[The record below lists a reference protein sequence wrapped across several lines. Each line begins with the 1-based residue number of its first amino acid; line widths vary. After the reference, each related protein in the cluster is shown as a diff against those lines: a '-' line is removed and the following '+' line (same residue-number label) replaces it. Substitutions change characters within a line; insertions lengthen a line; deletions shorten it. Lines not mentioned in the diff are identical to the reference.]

1 MKYKKII
8 LITILMISGITSGAM
23 AEPLVKG
30 DFIIFPS
37 YTGSMLY
44 DEILKE
50 SEIALNETCFKAG
63 RLVPVEYNYKK
74 AVIEKTEGTD
84 RNSLYR
90 NAAVKLKADI
100 YAVLAAYQQN
110 GDYVLELYIYPL
122 NEKYKNLKSEKII
135 RSRIAENLPLKAARE
150 LAVLLNKVTLKCEVL
165 KTYEDGSA
173 LINAGQWHGLEIGSY
188 STAAGKINI
197 KNSARY
203 TALADGLDFRE
214 GEIIEF
220 KMLPDLESYIEQKQY
235 EIKKNTVRIY
245 STDEFFDK
253 RDGSIKESV
262 KGTCVI
268 NMGANLVLP
277 GYGSFLSL
285 EYMGIEKGKPDYA
298 AVAITASLTAV
309 HLGLVPVMTDFDA
322 AFLPWVED
330 PDRTDQEQRLNYYLW
345 GTLPLTFTAS
355 FFSQLAYNYK
365 ALNILP
371 PEFADHDRSAA
382 VISIF
387 VPGGGM
393 FYKGYRW
400 SGWGFYLG
408 ELTMAGYA
416 VYTEDEELRYKL
428 LGSLA
433 VLKCAEIALS
443 YFISPSYAN
452 FNREVAS
459 AGTVDFS
466 VGMNKNHNGGEEF
479 TASLFLRY

>member
-1 MKYKKII
+1 MKYKKLIIICI
-8 LITILMISGITSGAM
+8 LIISGINSSAM
-23 AEPLVKG
+23 GEPLVKG
-30 DFIIFPS
+30 DFIIFPV

-63 RLVPVEYNYKK
+63 RLVPIEYNYKK
-74 AVIEKTEGTD
+74 AAIEKTEGTD

-110 GDYVLELYIYPL
+110 GDYVLELYTYPL

-150 LAVLLNKVTLKCEVL
+150 FAVLLNQVNLKCEVL
-165 KTYEDGSA
+165 KIYEDGSA
-173 LINAGQWHGLEIGSY
+173 LLNAGQWHGLEIGSY
-188 STAAGKINI
+188 TTGAGNINI

-203 TALADGLDFRE
+203 TAIADGLEFKKD
-214 GEIIEF
+214 EIIEF
-220 KMLPDLESYIEQKQY
+220 KMLPDLDNYIEQNQY
-235 EIKKNTVRIY
+235 EIKKNTVKIY

-253 RDGSIKESV
+253 RDGSIKESL

-268 NMGANLVLP
+268 NMGASLCLP

-309 HLGLVPVMTDFDA
+309 HLGLVPAMTDFDA
-322 AFLPWVED
+322 SFFPWVKD
-330 PDRTDQEQRLNYYLW
+330 PDRTDQERRLNYYLW

-355 FFSQLAYNYK
+355 FFSQLAYNYR

-382 VISIF
+382 AISVL

-408 ELTMAGYA
+408 EMSMAGYA
-416 VYTEDEELRYKL
+416 VYTEDDDVRFKL

-452 FNREVAS
+452 FNREMAS
-459 AGTVDFS
+459 AGSVDFS
-466 VGMNKNHNGGEEF
+466 AGMNKSHNGGEEF
-479 TASLFLRY
+479 TASVLLRY